1 MSEEYVSISS
11 GVWDYSRDSAVQV
24 GFYAELETGSLP
36 GQAVFNTFLQAG
48 CSPHAGFFHFQCG
61 HSFTVR
67 LSAALTIFRANQEP
81 PWPETLFRGKMEGH

>member
-36 GQAVFNTFLQAG
+36 GRRFST
-48 CSPHAGFFHFQCG
+48 HFCRQVV
-61 HSFTVR
+61 HLMQDSF
-67 LSAALTIFRANQEP
+67 IFSVDIVS
-81 PWPETLFRGKMEGH
+81 L